1 MKEGRHGWRTAIA
14 PAAALVWLGVIVL
27 ARAGVA
33 APERLFAPV
42 NESLASLVQALVQW
56 VGITASRHDALL
68 YVPGAF
74 AYEIVIG
81 CTGLLPAA
89 VVAVAILT
97 TPGTAA
103 AKRWG
108 LVAGV
113 GAMLVINVVRLTH
126 LFYLGVESPRR
137 FPVAHLFFWEAGMV
151 AAALAVWLVV
161 SRPSRAVR

>member
-1 MKEGRHGWRTAIA
+1 
-14 PAAALVWLGVIVL
+14 VIVL

-33 APERLFAPV
+33 APERLLAPV

-74 AYEIVIG
+74 ACEIVIG

-97 TPGTAA
+97 TPGPAA

-113 GAMLVINVVRLTH
+113 GVMLLINVVRLTH
-126 LFYLGVESPRR
+126 LFYLGVHAPRQ
-137 FPVAHLFFWEAGMV
+137 FPVAHLFLWEIGMV
-151 AAALAVWLVV
+151 AAALAVWLTV